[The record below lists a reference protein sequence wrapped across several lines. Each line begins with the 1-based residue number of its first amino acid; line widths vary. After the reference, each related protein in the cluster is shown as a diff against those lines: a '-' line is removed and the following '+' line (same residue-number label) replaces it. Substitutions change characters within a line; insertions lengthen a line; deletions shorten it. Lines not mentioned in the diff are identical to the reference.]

1 MSNNVK
7 VNRALS
13 TGIPEINRD
22 VLRPSDYV
30 VDKAYPLSV
39 FSAILGEIF
48 SIPCILDGLEVTP
61 GTGDTINISA
71 GRAIIEDAEV
81 TSIRT
86 NNNDG
91 LQIAT
96 DIPINPYAVLVE
108 YIGGSNIPMPVGAS
122 AGVNKVLL
130 KYKPTSFL
138 ERVKRADVLTTYAA
152 FTKDGV
158 EVLIVPEATI
168 LPHTIEIGRFTGITG
183 LSNFRGSQYLGRTA
197 KLNQLNFPRKIWS
210 IENDVVLEL
219 GSDFGK
225 YILVEQDLG
234 WEATFKHQDGVA
246 DKLIINPEDK
256 YSDIKDKSGCLN
268 IYVESGIIKLQNKTG
283 TLRTVFIYNYNL
295 S

>member
-7 VNRALS
+7 VNRALLS
-13 TGIPEINRD
+13 GIPEINKD

-61 GTGDTINISA
+61 GAGDTINISA
-71 GRAIIEDAEV
+71 GRAIVEDAEV
-81 TSIRT
+81 LSVRT

-96 DIPINPYAVLVE
+96 DIPVNPYAVLVE
-108 YIGGSNIPMPVGAS
+108 YLGGVNLPMPVGAS
-122 AGVNKVLL
+122 TGVNKVLL
-130 KYKPTSFL
+130 SYKPTTFL
-138 ERVKRADVLTTYAA
+138 ERVKRADILTTYAA

-158 EVLIVPEATI
+158 EVLIVPVATVI
-168 LPHTIEIGRFTGITG
+168 PYTIEIGRFTGNTG
-183 LSNFRGSQYLGRTA
+183 LSNFSGTQYLGRTA

-210 IENDVVLEL
+210 LEDDVVLEL
-219 GSDFGK
+219 GSEFGK
-225 YILVEQDLG
+225 YILVEQALG
-234 WEATFKHQDGVA
+234 WEATFKHQDGIA

-256 YSDIKDKSGCLN
+256 YSDRKDKEGCLN
-268 IYVESGIIKLQNKTG
+268 IYTESGVIKLQNKTG
-283 TLRTVFIYNYNL
+283 TIRTVFIYNYNL